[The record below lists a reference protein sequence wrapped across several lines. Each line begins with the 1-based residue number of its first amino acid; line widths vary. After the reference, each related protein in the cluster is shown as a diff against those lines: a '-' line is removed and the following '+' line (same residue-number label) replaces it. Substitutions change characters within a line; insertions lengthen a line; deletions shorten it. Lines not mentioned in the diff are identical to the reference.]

1 MDKRDALRAV
11 YNQVNSRRASAD
23 TTELMVQLQKIVS
36 DHIEVSE
43 AGEGL
48 KVATKF
54 DISSIDFGRL
64 SQEFS
69 KAKHKRLLIDD
80 LRSVIEARLKSALRD
95 NPRRI
100 DYFERYERIIESYNS
115 EQDKAMIEKTFN
127 ELLNLSRDLD
137 DKQKEWVREGFQNQ
151 QQMTVFEMLFKETLT
166 PAEIK
171 QVKSI
176 AIEMVSIIEERLAH
190 MVRWTDK
197 AETRD
202 SVRII
207 VRDEV
212 YKLPESSYPDEV
224 LGECIAEIFDYFY
237 ERDLAA

>member
-1 MDKRDALRAV
+1 MK
-11 YNQVNSRRASAD
+11 
-23 TTELMVQLQKIVS
+23 
-36 DHIEVSE
+36 
-43 AGEGL
+43 
-48 KVATKF
+48 
-54 DISSIDFGRL
+54 
-64 SQEFS
+64 
-69 KAKHKRLLIDD
+69 
-80 LRSVIEARLKSALRD
+80 D

-127 ELLNLSRDLD
+127 DLISLSRDLD

-151 QQMTVFEMLFKETLT
+151 QQMTVFEMLFKDTLT

-171 QVKSI
+171 QVKNV
-176 AIEMVSIIEERLAH
+176 AIEMVSIIEERLAN

-202 SVRII
+202 AVRVI
-207 VRDEV
+207 VRNEV
-212 YKLPESSYPDEV
+212 YKLPEASYPDEA
-224 LGECIAEIFDYFY
+224 LNDCITEIFDYFY